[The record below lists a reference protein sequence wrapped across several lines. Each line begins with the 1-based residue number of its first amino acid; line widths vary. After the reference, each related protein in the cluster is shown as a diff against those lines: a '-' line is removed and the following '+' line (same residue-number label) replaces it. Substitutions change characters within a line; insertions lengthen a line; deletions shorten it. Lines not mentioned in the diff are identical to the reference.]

1 MKWRLIFAG
10 FLLATGSLCQ
20 FSIDVNTDLVTVT
33 VTASDMNGQP
43 AEDLKA
49 NDFRVTE
56 DGKPQ
61 QVAIFL
67 YRKLDIDEPLAEIPA
82 ARPTSPEGVRTQTVS
97 ARWTQPDNLV
107 HRRLLAM
114 VFDFSTMAIPAQAHA
129 RQSAIDFIRKD
140 LKPAD
145 LATVMATTGG
155 KLEILQ
161 NFTDDRAALAAAV
174 SKVRGGDQ
182 PDSDILSAHGKLIAI
197 EDACRQLS
205 APRLV
210 GNKALLYFSDR
221 FPLPGLYIQTA
232 WTNTAN
238 RCIRANTAIYPIT
251 EANDSLETRGH
262 HGRERF
268 TASQRHDSFDGIGA
282 GQDRQSLC
290 CWLLLHKFEAR
301 WRVPE
306 GECRNDP
313 RRYAIALPTRLFR
326 RYISL
331 VFPALIAQS
340 YARISRTTSP

>member
-114 VFDFSTMAIPAQAHA
+114 VFDFSTMAIPAQAHV

-251 EANDSLETRGH
+251 EANDSLSKLAAITGGSVLRP
-262 HGRERF
+262 RSDM
-268 TASQRHDSFDGIGA
+268 TASMESARDKIGNHYVVGYYSTNLRPDGAYRKVNVETIHG
-282 GQDRQSLC
+282 GT
-290 CWLLLHKFEAR
+290 LLHYRHGYFADTYL
-301 WRVPE
+301 WF
-306 GECRNDP
+306 
-313 RRYAIALPTRLFR
+313 FR
-326 RYISL
+326 R
-331 VFPALIAQS
+331 
-340 YARISRTTSP
+340 